1 MVEEKPRVEST
12 NTTNTT
18 IEVNFDLYDYRV
30 LKCET
35 NIELKHS
42 DYIQISRLRKVNN
55 LVFSWHLN
63 DRISHSSV
71 STYTFTQPI
80 ETGIYI
86 CTVHVSDSANH
97 YYLLIRNGKTRRLS
111 NTSDLV
117 TKFHFYSYDKLADED
132 DDEIT
137 TTTTKST
144 SVTDN
149 DVKVTTEWTRSLDED
164 ELNTVGELITTRSS
178 SDRKP
183 TKRQRLTA
191 TGRSIS
197 GSNLA
202 PPVESGGVTT
212 DSSDETIESTSDEE
226 EVNENHSTHQTTN
239 EPFKETTEWTRNLS
253 SEESQTI
260 QTTLTGEDET
270 TAEIEIT
277 STQSEFT
284 TNNDYSTHQDA
295 SIQETSQQQDDT
307 TSDSSTQEAIQQHD
321 TTADSSTHEVTTL
334 SKSDHKDDDDNDE
347 EDEDD
352 EDKEKLIIA
361 PSTPDHNHEEVT
373 TAASPSKDHE
383 ISLEFT
389 YRRDRNIISLNC
401 TETNGI
407 LLENI
412 EIRKNNGR
420 VIASIESSSNLQIKV
435 RKWQLNDDETLYC
448 LAHDGYTF
456 KEQSLHIDI

>member
-1 MVEEKPRVEST
+1 M
-12 NTTNTT
+12 
-18 IEVNFDLYDYRV
+18 
-30 LKCET
+30 
-35 NIELKHS
+35 
-42 DYIQISRLRKVNN
+42 
-55 LVFSWHLN
+55 
-63 DRISHSSV
+63 
-71 STYTFTQPI
+71 
-80 ETGIYI
+80 
-86 CTVHVSDSANH
+86 
-97 YYLLIRNGKTRRLS
+97 
-111 NTSDLV
+111 

-132 DDEIT
+132 DDETT

-144 SVTDN
+144 SLQADN
-149 DVKVTTEWTRSLDED
+149 DVKVTTEWTRSLNVD
-164 ELNTVGELITTRSS
+164 ELNTVGELFTTGSS
-178 SDRKP
+178 SERKP
-183 TKRQRLTA
+183 AKRQRLTA

-226 EVNENHSTHQTTN
+226 EENENHSTQQTTN
-239 EPFKETTEWTRNLS
+239 EPFKETAEWARDLS
-253 SEESQTI
+253 TEESQAI

-270 TAEIEIT
+270 TAEIA

-295 SIQETSQQQDDT
+295 STQETIQQQDAT
-307 TSDSSTQEAIQQHD
+307 TADSSTQEAIQQHD
-321 TTADSSTHEVTTL
+321 TTVESSTHEATTL
-334 SKSDHKDDDDNDE
+334 SNHKDDDDNDE
-347 EDEDD
+347 DEDD
-352 EDKEKLIIA
+352 DKEKIIIT
-361 PSTPDHNHEEVT
+361 PSTSDHNQEEQTTHISTVQEEVT
-373 TAASPSKDHE
+373 TIASPSKDHE

-389 YRRDRNIISLNC
+389 YRRERNIISLNC

-448 LAHDGYTF
+448 LVHDGYTF